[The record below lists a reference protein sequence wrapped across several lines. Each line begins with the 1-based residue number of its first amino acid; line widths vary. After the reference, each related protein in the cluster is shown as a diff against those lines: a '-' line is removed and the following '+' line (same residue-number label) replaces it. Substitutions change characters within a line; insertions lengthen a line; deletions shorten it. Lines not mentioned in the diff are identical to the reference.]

1 MKNLIVPFAA
11 VAVLAGCATAAPA
24 APAVGSIV
32 SLTGEIHIKGNDPFP
47 VVLLQADN
55 QVTWEISGIS
65 MADARKFAGQRVT
78 ARGTVLRSPG
88 PGTWMPALRVEG
100 LPTVTG
106 P

>member
-24 APAVGSIV
+24 APAVGALV

-55 QVTWEISGIS
+55 QVTWEVSGIS
-65 MADARKFAGQRVT
+65 MADARQLSGQWVT
-78 ARGTVLRSPG
+78 ARGTVQRSPG
-88 PGTWMPALRVEG
+88 AGTWMPALRVEG

>member
-1 MKNLIVPFAA
+1 MTNLIVPFAA
-11 VAVLAGCATAAPA
+11 IAVLAGCAAAAPA
-24 APAVGSIV
+24 ARVV
-32 SLTGEIHIKGNDPFP
+32 SVTGEIHIRGNDPFP

-55 QVTWEISGIS
+55 QVTWEVSGIS
-65 MADARKFAGQRVT
+65 LADARQLAGQRVT
-78 ARGTVLRSPG
+78 ARGTVLRAPV